1 MMNRPFRSVRSLFA
15 WMALCVCTSASA
27 QSQQLSV
34 DELVNALAP
43 PQSTTRSLR
52 NLQVEPAKVDLMINF
67 DFDSARIQDSS
78 KPQLQRLAAAMK
90 VDRMLALQFAVE
102 GHTDAKGTAQYNQR
116 LSEQRAQAVMRFL
129 VAEGVQAS
137 RLNAAGKG
145 FAELLNKDD
154 PLAAENRRVRIKTRE

>member
-1 MMNRPFRSVRSLFA
+1 
-15 WMALCVCTSASA
+15 
-27 QSQQLSV
+27 
-34 DELVNALAP
+34 
-43 PQSTTRSLR
+43 
-52 NLQVEPAKVDLMINF
+52 MINF

-116 LSEQRAQAVMRFL
+116 LSEQRAQAVLRFL

-137 RLNAAGKG
+137 RLDAAGKG
-145 FAELLNKDD
+145 FSELQNKDD

>member
-1 MMNRPFRSVRSLFA
+1 MMNRSFRCVRSLFA
-15 WMALCVCTSASA
+15 WLAMCVCTSAGA

-116 LSEQRAQAVMRFL
+116 LSEQRAQAVLRFL

-145 FAELLNKDD
+145 FSELLNKDD

>member
-15 WMALCVCTSASA
+15 WLALCVCTCASA

-34 DELVNALAP
+34 DDLVNALAP

-129 VAEGVQAS
+129 VAEGVQAA

-145 FAELLNKDD
+145 YAELLNKDD
-154 PLAAENRRVRIKTRE
+154 PRAAENRRVRIKTRE